1 MRDDATVKIVL
12 EEVIS
17 YQCKVEELENTV
29 KNAINSCNED
39 YRKCSAVLFQQ
50 VSDAID
56 ELNESDIYQTFIEFY
71 AKANLHD
78 MSLIY
83 QISTTRSE
91 DTNTDLQKVFDQMI
105 QFIGK
110 SKINKQDTKLDKI
123 GEQMETLKAEA
134 KDINNE
140 LINLAVNTL
149 NLIQKQ
155 HNASTGLMNNSL
167 KMDNRDMQILQNL
180 AESTTGQ
187 SNSLSLIAKNLAAI
201 MSSLR
206 SYTESARLIPQ
217 NINEGT
223 KGIHTGTVSSLSKK
237 RHLEPI

>member
-12 EEVIS
+12 EKVIS
-17 YQCKVEELENTV
+17 YQGKVEELENTV
-29 KNAINSCNED
+29 KNAINSNNKD

-123 GEQMETLKAEA
+123 GEQIETLKAEA

-149 NLIQKQ
+149 DLIQKQ

-206 SYTESARLIPQ
+206 SYTESARLLHQ
-217 NINEGT
+217 NINEGK
-223 KGIHTGTVSSLSKK
+223 KGIYTGTVSSLSKK